1 MAGRLAE
8 NPNVNVLVI
17 EAGMGNPE
25 DVDAIT
31 TPVRAFE
38 LRGSKYDWQYKTT
51 MVDRPEYTRIE
62 KPNTRGK
69 VLGGSSCLN
78 YYTWIPGS
86 AATFDDWSEF
96 GGEEWTWNNVKDYLY
111 KVRSDRL
118 FRKRHILTL
127 SSLRNTTM
135 TVEFTAR
142 ICSTLAR
149 TDRSRS
155 RTRT

>member
-8 NPNVNVLVI
+8 NPDVTVLVI
-17 EAGMGNPE
+17 EAGMGNPD

-31 TPVRAFE
+31 TPARAFE

-86 AATFDDWSEF
+86 VATFDDWSEF
-96 GGEEWTWNNVKDYLY
+96 GGDEWTWDNVKEYLY
-111 KVRSDRL
+111 KVS
-118 FRKRHILTL
+118 
-127 SSLRNTTM
+127 
-135 TVEFTAR
+135 
-142 ICSTLAR
+142 
-149 TDRSRS
+149 
-155 RTRT
+155 